1 MFGQGAGGA
10 GNPQQYLVVLAIALV
25 VIVLRNRRPRRL
37 KVERLWIF
45 PLIYLAFLVS
55 GLSASPPPVTPISI
69 GVLVVSAAIGGLIGW
84 QRGRFTR
91 IDIDPATH
99 EMSSRASVVGIAF
112 ILAVLIARIG
122 LRSYLTESHLAL
134 GVPPLVI
141 LDAFLVLSVAMLA
154 VQRLEIWI
162 RATRML
168 NEART
173 GGIPP
178 V

>member
-1 MFGQGAGGA
+1 MFGQAAVGA

-55 GLSASPPPVTPISI
+55 GLVALPPPLTPVSI
-69 GVLVVSAAIGGLIGW
+69 GILAAAALIGALIGW
-84 QRGRFTR
+84 QRGRFMR
-91 IDIDPATH
+91 IDIDTATH
-99 EMSSRASVVGIAF
+99 ELSTRASVIGIAF
-112 ILAVLIARIG
+112 ILAVLIARLG
-122 LRSYLTESHLAL
+122 LRDYLARTDLGI
-134 GVPPLVI
+134 GVPPTVLG
-141 LDAFLVLSVAMLA
+141 DAFLILAVAMLS

-168 NEART
+168 NEAR
-173 GGIPP
+173 GASVPP